1 MSTPAPATG
10 QRLGPYELVSP
21 TGKGSMG
28 EVWKGR
34 DTRLNRDAAIKLSRA
49 EFIRRETGRGESMT
63 LIKETQELAD
73 V

>member
-21 TGKGSMG
+21 IGKGGMG

-34 DTRLNRDAAIKLSRA
+34 DTRLNREVIKFSRA
-49 EFIRRETGRGESMT
+49 EFIRRETARGESMT

>member
-1 MSTPAPATG
+1 MPLASG
-10 QRLGPYELVSP
+10 EQLGPYRISSLI
-21 TGKGSMG
+21 GKGGMG

-34 DTRLNRDAAIKLSRA
+34 DTRLNREVIKFSRA
-49 EFIRRETGRGESMT
+49 EFIRRETARGESMT

>member
-1 MSTPAPATG
+1 MPVQPGTP
-10 QRLGPYELVSP
+10 LGNYEILSAI
-21 TGKGSMG
+21 GRGGMG

-34 DTRLNRDAAIKLSRA
+34 DTRLNREVIKFSRA
-49 EFIRRETGRGESMT
+49 EFIRRETARGESMT

>member
-1 MSTPAPATG
+1 
-10 QRLGPYELVSP
+10 
-21 TGKGSMG
+21 MG

-34 DTRLNRDAAIKLSRA
+34 DTRLIRDDAIKFSRA
-49 EFIRRETGRGESMT
+49 EFIRRETARGESMT

>member
-10 QRLGPYELVSP
+10 QRLGPYQLVSP
-21 TGKGSMG
+21 IGKGGMG

-34 DTRLNRDAAIKLSRA
+34 DTRLNRDVAIKFSRA
-49 EFIRRETGRGESMT
+49 EFIRRETARGESMT